1 MAGETIV
8 HIVGNLTA
16 DPELRF
22 TAAGAAV
29 ANFTV
34 ASTPRTFDRQS
45 GKWKDGEALFLRC
58 NVWRQPAENVAE
70 SLTRGMRVMVSG
82 RLRQRSFE
90 TREGEKRTVVELEV
104 DEVGPSLRY
113 ATAKVNKVSRGSGG
127 GGFGGGSGGSGGS
140 GGGGGGGGCGGRAAA
155 AGVAEAGAATGA
167 RRRWTTPGARPRR
180 PAAARR
186 PTTNPRSEPA
196 VQISG

>member
-16 DPELRF
+16 DPDLRF
-22 TAAGAAV
+22 TAAGVAV

-45 GKWKDGEALFLRC
+45 GEWKDGEALFLRC
-58 NVWRQPAENVAE
+58 NLWRQPGENAAE

-104 DEVGPSLRY
+104 DEVGPSLKY
-113 ATAKVNKVSRGSGG
+113 ATAKVNRVSRSSE
-127 GGFGGGSGGSGGS
+127 GGFGGGGGGGGGYGGGS
-140 GGGGGGGGCGGRAAA
+140 GGGGGGSSQAPSDDPWGSAPP
-155 AGVAEAGAATGA
+155 AGSG
-167 RRRWTTPGARPRR
+167 
-180 PAAARR
+180 PAADD
-186 PTTNPRSEPA
+186 EPPF
-196 VQISG
+196 